1 MSNIIIEE
9 MARGY
14 KTKRV
19 IEMKKRPRGKEKR
32 RKIQSV
38 EKLQKSEFICH
49 VINVDGLNPAD
60 MEGRGE

>member
-1 MSNIIIEE
+1 

-49 VINVDGLNPAD
+49 VINIYSYEFFYTDYLTFIHL
-60 MEGRGE
+60 